1 MRLTLTAITV
11 SLSYRLCNLAYIRLT
26 VWMKDLLN
34 HTQNVISK
42 FDNQYKITL
51 LREYLPANSKFG
63 L

>member
-1 MRLTLTAITV
+1 MRLTHTAITL

-26 VWMKDLLN
+26 VWMKDLSN

-42 FDNQYKITL
+42 PDNQYKITL